1 MRITDEEYAAVCGS
15 SKDEYAAVCGSSKD
29 EYAAVCG
36 LQMKSMRHP
45 ADRAVTYLR
54 HHALLPGLAI

>member
-1 MRITDEEYAAVCGS
+1 MRIEQRRVFGSMRITDE
-15 SKDEYAAVCGSSKD
+15 

-45 ADRAVTYLR
+45 AVRAVTYLR
-54 HHALLPGLAI
+54 HYAFLPGLPI

>member
-1 MRITDEEYAAVCGS
+1 MRITDEEYAAVC
-15 SKDEYAAVCGSSKD
+15 ESSKD

-45 ADRAVTYLR
+45 AVRAVKYLR
-54 HHALLPGLAI
+54 VYAFLLGLAM